1 MLKAYWIDFSQI
13 NNLAEEVKKRKLEA
27 IGARTRLQA
36 LNRDNALKK
45 VIFNAAKV

>member
-1 MLKAYWIDFSQI
+1 MLKDYQI
-13 NNLAEEVKKRKLEA
+13 NFSVINISAEEVKKRKLEA

-45 VIFNAAKV
+45 VILNA